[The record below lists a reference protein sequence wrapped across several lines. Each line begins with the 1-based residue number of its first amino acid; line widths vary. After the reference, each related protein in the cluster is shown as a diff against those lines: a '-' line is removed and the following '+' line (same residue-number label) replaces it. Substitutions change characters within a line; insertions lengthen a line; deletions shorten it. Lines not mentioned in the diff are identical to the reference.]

1 VYGEYKTGDELKE
14 AKALV
19 KTLERDTS
27 RLDQAVDEVVWTFA
41 NLYPQQVGNS
51 LNMIRAQKKVS
62 WERTKAETIFWWAAN
77 AGVYGEFDM
86 GMTAFNTSKMTG
98 TRDAD
103 IIKLR
108 QLLAKGRRFDA
119 ELFEEVMPKPQK

>member
-1 VYGEYKTGDELKE
+1 M
-14 AKALV
+14 
-19 KTLERDTS
+19 
-27 RLDQAVDEVVWTFA
+27 
-41 NLYPQQVGNS
+41 P
-51 LNMIRAQKKVS
+51 
-62 WERTKAETIFWWAAN
+62 
-77 AGVYGEFDM
+77 GVYGEFDM

-108 QLLAKGRRFDA
+108 QLLAKGRRFDE